1 MDSSLLPLKSFVRSL
16 KQPRTY
22 GSVMQTALCYLGA
35 IRPQVPEILCD
46 QKCGIRSYFLPESVI
61 LPATEAKIQLDRKL
75 SNLEESIPLM
85 TSDELLKT
93 VPLIDED
100 VDIKTDRCEMSSL
113 T

>member
-16 KQPRTY
+16 KRPCTY

-35 IRPQVPEILCD
+35 IRPQVPEILCN
-46 QKCGIRSYFLPESVI
+46 QKRGIRSYFLPESVI
-61 LPATEAKIQLDRKL
+61 LPATEAEIQLDRKL

-100 VDIKTDRCEMSSL
+100 VSIETDRCKTSSL